1 MTMHY
6 LQKQAIIHFLA
17 DPSHW
22 VNAFDMAF
30 FTDKTRKWK
39 SRTEKG
45 VTIKSS
51 DDGTQHVMAHDKTH
65 AWVSI
70 TRDEGSIVLNDES
83 GQRLSYFAD
92 DDTTNI
98 QSDAE
103 VLLMLSESEM
113 GLRDPAAHVAQA
125 PVFGIFVRF
134 DDKGGK
140 TIFFTSHGQK
150 IMLPAPEFIGD
161 EPKVPGRFFHEIGL
175 TEAVAGTIGM
185 DAGSLMQA
193 TKLVIARDIGVE
205 PDLPAF
211 NALDPE
217 KVFQLA
223 LNFTTDKY
231 DPDWKGPWQWRP
243 KIKPSVGDVS
253 KLQKAWSDSTE
264 FEGHHIAV
272 PKRFYVERRDD
283 GYAVRTSLDDREAIW
298 AQGNIFMDAITST
311 TPHVETFSSRTTP
324 DGLLHMLNH
333 GQLAHDHRGRE
344 WSYILVHAHETAQLA
359 EKTRISMR
367 DHFGLTAYNF
377 ATLNFENGL
386 CMMAMDAAVLERI
399 SAASRATVEMM
410 ATITRGQGDASLLQK
425 FLAAGAD
432 LKYINPEAAREGRT
446 WANELA
452 NTGNTA
458 LLAAYAATRQVHDM
472 RGQKPAVT

>member
-30 FTDKTRKWK
+30 FNDKTRKWK

-51 DDGTQHVMAHDKTH
+51 DDGMQHVMAHDKTR
-65 AWVSI
+65 AWVSFSREADDI
-70 TRDEGSIVLNDES
+70 ILNDES
-83 GQRLSYFAD
+83 GHRLSCFAD
-92 DDTTNI
+92 DYTTKI

-103 VLLMLSESEM
+103 VLPMHSESEM
-113 GLRDPAAHVAQA
+113 GLRDPTAHVAQA
-125 PVFGIFVRF
+125 PVSGIFIRF
-134 DDKGGK
+134 DARGGK
-140 TIFFTSHGQK
+140 TIFFASHGQK
-150 IMLPAPEFIGD
+150 VTLPAPEFMGD
-161 EPKVPGRFFHEIGL
+161 EPKAPGRFFHEISL

-185 DAGSLMQA
+185 DAGSLMHA

-205 PDLPAF
+205 PELPAF
-211 NALDPE
+211 NVFDPDKLLAMALD
-217 KVFQLA
+217 FM
-223 LNFTTDKY
+223 TDKY

-253 KLQKAWSDSTE
+253 KLQKAWADSTE

-298 AQGNIFMDAITST
+298 AQGNVFLDAVTGT

-324 DGLLHMLNH
+324 DGLLHMLSH
-333 GQLAHDHRGRE
+333 GQMAHDHRGRE

-359 EKTRISMR
+359 EKTRTTMR

-410 ATITRGQGDASLLQK
+410 AMITRGQGDAPLLQK
-425 FLAAGAD
+425 FLEAGAD
-432 LKYINPEAAREGRT
+432 LKYINPDAARQGRT
-446 WANELA
+446 FANEMA
-452 NTGNTA
+452 DTGNAA
-458 LLAAYAATRQVHDM
+458 LLAAYAATRQLHDM
-472 RGQKPAVT
+472 SGQKPAIT